1 MTIWAEYD
9 TFQIESGSGFLR
21 IAWGDMGTHSA
32 DIPVGH
38 WFPNCDAERNAVRA
52 QLERVL
58 ASHLFAN
65 SRRYPALLRY
75 VVEESLSGRTDNL
88 KERTLGVDV
97 FKRDS
102 QYDSNL
108 DPVVRVTAGE
118 VRKRLAQYYYEPGH
132 ESELHIELP
141 SGSYV
146 PVYRVPDPHSKAFSE
161 HLQQVPFV
169 PEYTEA
175 HFAAAPQGSAIP
187 AGTAI
192 APTVRKRG
200 AARAWLSVAVV
211 SALLA
216 VVAGFVIVHRS
227 RTASQEILNQF
238 WGPIVNSSDTAILCL
253 GDRASWDSSQA
264 ATDPNN
270 GTARNITVGEF
281 IESQGHVVMTDVLTM
296 DRLAA
301 TLQTLGKQYRI
312 KNASDTDLA
321 DLRSGPVI
329 LIGIGN
335 NSWTLR
341 VTDPL
346 RFSFVMDSVGGRIID
361 KKALTQTSWAVPLS
375 TPYRQ
380 LKEDYGIVARF
391 KDPTTDR
398 FVVVA
403 GGLAAQGT
411 IAAGEMISNPEY
423 LKSLFSRAPDGWQ
436 HKNMEAVITTE
447 VINGEGGP
455 PRVLAVDFW

>member
-1 MTIWAEYD
+1 MTVWAEYD
-9 TFQIESGSGFLR
+9 TFQIEPGSSSLR
-21 IAWGDMGTHSA
+21 IAWGDMGTHTA
-32 DIPVGH
+32 DIPVSH
-38 WFPNCDAERNAVRA
+38 WFPNCDEERAAVRA

-58 ASHLFAN
+58 VSHLFA
-65 SRRYPALLRY
+65 SSKRYPTLLRY
-75 VVEESLSGRTDNL
+75 VVEESLNGRTENL
-88 KERTLGVDV
+88 KERTLGIDV

-108 DPVVRVTAGE
+108 DPVVRVTACE

-141 SGSYV
+141 CGSYV
-146 PVYRVPDPHSKAFSE
+146 PVYRVPEPHSKALSE
-161 HLQQVPFV
+161 RLQQVSIV
-169 PEYTEA
+169 PEYTAA
-175 HFAAAPQGSAIP
+175 HFAAVPLGLPTP
-187 AGTAI
+187 AGAAI
-192 APTVRKRG
+192 APTVRKGG

-216 VVAGFVIVHRS
+216 VVAGFVIAHRS
-227 RTASQEILNQF
+227 RTASQEIMNRF
-238 WGPIVNSSDTAILCL
+238 WSPIVDSHDTAILCL

-281 IESQGHVVMTDVLTM
+281 IDSQDHVVMTDVLTM
-296 DRLAA
+296 NRLAA
-301 TLQTLGKQYRI
+301 TLQILGKQYRI
-312 KNASDTDLA
+312 KNASDTDLD

-341 VTDPL
+341 VTAPL
-346 RFSFVMDSVGGRIID
+346 RFSFVIDSVGGRIID
-361 KKALTQTSWAVPLS
+361 KKAPTQMNWAVPLS

-380 LKEDYGIVARF
+380 LREDYGIVARF

-423 LKSLFSRAPDGWQ
+423 LKSLFSLAPDGWQ
-436 HKNMEAVITTE
+436 HKNVEAVITTE